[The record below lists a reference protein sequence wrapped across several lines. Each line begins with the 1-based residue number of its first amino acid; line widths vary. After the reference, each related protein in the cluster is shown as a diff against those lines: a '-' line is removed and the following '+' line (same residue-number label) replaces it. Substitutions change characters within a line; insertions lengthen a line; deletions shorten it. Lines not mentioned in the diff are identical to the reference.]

1 VTTTADQLVKILG
14 ISRDE
19 VNALL
24 TTALNEPS
32 QPMLDALLNQFVYL
46 KLTDH
51 ESLASHKQTL
61 ADLYEQGRHHHLSRQ
76 LSKLTRR

>member
-1 VTTTADQLVKILG
+1 VTPTTEQLSTILG
-14 ISRDE
+14 ISKDE

-32 QPMLDALLNQFVYL
+32 QAMLDALLTQFVYL

-51 ESLASHKQTL
+51 QALAQHKQTL
-61 ADLYEQGRHHHLSRQ
+61 ADMYEHGRTHHLTRQ